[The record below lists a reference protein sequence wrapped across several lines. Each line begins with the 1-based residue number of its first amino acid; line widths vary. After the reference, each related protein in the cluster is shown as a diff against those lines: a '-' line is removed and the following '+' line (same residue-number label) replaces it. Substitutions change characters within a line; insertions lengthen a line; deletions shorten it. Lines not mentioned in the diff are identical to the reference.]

1 VTAAQTSAASLS
13 PRSAR
18 FLGSVYAGNP
28 GAVMARSWR
37 ATRSTNWLVM
47 ISGFLEPVLYL
58 LSLGVG
64 LGRLVGTIDTGGH
77 QVGYAAFIAPA
88 LLATSAMNGAVMDST
103 FNVFFKLNF
112 GKLYEGMLATPL
124 GPLDVALGEIMMAL
138 LRGGVYGFAFMGV
151 MAAVGLTLSWTALLA
166 LPALLII
173 AFGFAS
179 LGMGI
184 VSFMKTFTQLDWIF
198 FVLLPMFL
206 LSSTFFPITV
216 YPAPVQ
222 LIIQCLPLWHGIE
235 LVRGLTTGVITS
247 ALLWHLLYYAGM
259 IAAGLILTTTRLKA
273 LFLK

>member
-1 VTAAQTSAASLS
+1 MTATQASTAALG

-64 LGRLVGTIDTGGH
+64 LGRLVGTIDTGGQ
-77 QVGYAAFIAPA
+77 QVSYAAFIAPA

-138 LRGGVYGFAFMGV
+138 LRGGVYGLAFMGV

-235 LVRGLTTGVITS
+235 LIRGLTTGVITT

-259 IAAGLILTTTRLKA
+259 IVAGLILTTTRLKA

>member
-1 VTAAQTSAASLS
+1 
-13 PRSAR
+13 
-18 FLGSVYAGNP
+18 
-28 GAVMARSWR
+28 
-37 ATRSTNWLVM
+37 M

-64 LGRLVGTIDTGGH
+64 LGRLVGTIDTGGQ
-77 QVGYAAFIAPA
+77 QVSYAAFIAPA

-138 LRGGVYGFAFMGV
+138 LRGGVYGLAFMGV

-235 LVRGLTTGVITS
+235 LIRGLTTGVITT

-259 IAAGLILTTTRLKA
+259 IVAGLVLTTTRLKA

>member
-1 VTAAQTSAASLS
+1 MTAAQTSAASLS

>member
-1 VTAAQTSAASLS
+1 VSAPAAQLAS
-13 PRSAR
+13 RSRPAR
-18 FLGSVYAGNP
+18 LLGAVFAGNP
-28 GAVMARSWR
+28 GAVMARSWT
-37 ATRSTNWLVM
+37 ATKTTNWLVVV
-47 ISGFLEPVLYL
+47 SGFLEPVLYL

-64 LGRLVGTIDTGGH
+64 LGKLIGTVDTGGQH
-77 QVGYAAFIAPA
+77 ISYAAFIAPA

-124 GPLDVALGEIMMAL
+124 GPLDVALGEILMAL
-138 LRGGVYGFAFMGV
+138 LRGALYSLAFLGV
-151 MAAVGLTLSWTALLA
+151 MWIVGLNLSWTALLA
-166 LPALLII
+166 FPALLII

-184 VSFMKTFTQLDWIF
+184 VSFMKTFTQMDWIF

-216 YPAPVQ
+216 YPRPVQ
-222 LIIQCLPLWHGIE
+222 LVIECLPLWHGIE

-247 ALLWHLLYYAGM
+247 ALLWHVLYYVGM
-259 IAAGLILTTTRLKA
+259 IVVGLTLTTTRLRA

>member
-1 VTAAQTSAASLS
+1 MSAVEASVRAEG
-13 PRSAR
+13 RSSR
-18 FLGSVYAGNP
+18 WLGSVFAGNP
-28 GAVMARSWR
+28 GAVMSRSWL
-37 ATRSTNWLVM
+37 ATRSTNWLVVA
-47 ISGFLEPVLYL
+47 SGFLEPVLYL

-64 LGRLVGTIDTGGH
+64 LGTLIGTVDTGGR
-77 QVGYAAFIAPA
+77 QVSYAAFIAPA

-124 GPLDVALGEIMMAL
+124 GPLDVALGEILMAL
-138 LRGGVYGFAFMGV
+138 LRGALYGLAFMGV

-179 LGMGI
+179 LGMGV

-216 YPAPVQ
+216 YPPAVR
-222 LIIQCLPLWHGIE
+222 IVIECLPLWHGIE
-235 LVRGLTTGVITS
+235 LVRGLTTGVITP
-247 ALLWHLLYYAGM
+247 ALLWHVVYFAGM
-259 IAAGLILTTTRLKA
+259 VAVGLVLATTRLKA